1 VTRRW
6 PGLGGK
12 ATINPQK
19 LESARVKE
27 HGVLSGIKGAPV
39 IDDSAHVTL
48 TIRTTTNLIAQDQTN
63 VLHARQSMQNL
74 DEEMK
79 VAVETWEAAQEFVL
93 KLEEQVKMRQLKV

>member
-1 VTRRW
+1 MTRRW

-48 TIRTTTNLIAQDQTN
+48 TTSDLNAQSQQEKSNVLHN
-63 VLHARQSMQNL
+63 VLHAR
-74 DEEMK
+74 
-79 VAVETWEAAQEFVL
+79 
-93 KLEEQVKMRQLKV
+93 